1 MGGRVKL
8 TVVGCSGSFP
18 GPWSAASCY
27 LVEAPHREGI
37 FRLVL
42 DLGSG
47 AFGPLQ
53 RYIDPLD
60 ISAVALSHLHADHC
74 LDLTAMYVHRTYHRD
89 APHRRVDVYGPP
101 GTGARLA
108 RGYDMPEHPGMG
120 TAFNFHSWE
129 RGGTHRIGPFELT
142 VARVTHPV
150 ESYAI
155 RVQHEA
161 RSLVYSGDT
170 GPDERLV
177 SLARG
182 ADVLVAEATF
192 LDGGNNP
199 PDLHLTG
206 REAAEHATRAGAGRL
221 LLTHIPPWTDPA
233 DVLAEAKPAFAG
245 PLEVVEPGATYDI

>member
-1 MGGRVKL
+1 VKL

-27 LVEAPHREGI
+27 LVEAPHLDGI

-53 RYIDPLD
+53 RYADPLE
-60 ISAVALSHLHADHC
+60 IGAVALSHLHSDHC

-89 APHRRVDVYGPP
+89 APHPRVDVYGPS
-101 GTGARLA
+101 GTGERLA
-108 RGYDMPEHPGMG
+108 RGYDVAERPGMVK
-120 TAFNFHSWE
+120 AFRFHAWE
-129 RGGTHRIGPFELT
+129 TGSSHQIGPFGVT
-142 VARVTHPV
+142 VAPVVHPV

-155 RVQHEA
+155 RVIHHG

-170 GPDERLV
+170 GPCDRLV

-182 ADVLVAEATF
+182 ADLLLAEASF
-192 LDGGNNP
+192 VDAGNNP

-206 REAAEHATRAGAGRL
+206 RQAAEHATRAGVGRL

-233 DVLAEAKPAFAG
+233 TVLAEAKPAFAG
-245 PLEVVEPGATYDI
+245 PLEVAEPGATYDV